1 MAIWKRNLIRVVIL
15 FVFALSAIGFRNS
28 PDPPAQ
34 PADSSLSQRNYN
46 YIDVLIWRD
55 FLWEPPNFWFYGI
68 SEQLPVSLKIGPVTS
83 DFVGTIQVAEAYGYI
98 PTIGIG
104 VGGFTTHGGH
114 VHRWEISGTFDP
126 SPDCSLVL
134 VINEDMFPHTEY
146 GCHPLVGCVPTS
158 FPAEHFPNI
167 VVNVPLN
174 SGYGT
179 GKAGVDSPGLSGH
192 VHVAVVNADF
202 PDENCESVLSTGLP

>member
-15 FVFALSAIGFRNS
+15 FVFALSALGFRNS
-28 PDPPAQ
+28 PDSPAQ
-34 PADSSLSQRNYN
+34 PADNSLSQRD

-68 SEQLPVSLKIGPVTS
+68 TEQVPVTLKIGPIAS
-83 DFVGTIQVAEAYGYI
+83 DFSGDIQVAEAYGYL

-104 VGGFTTHGGH
+104 VGGFTSHGGH

-126 SPDCSLVL
+126 SPDCSLIL

-146 GCHPLVGCVPTS
+146 ACHPLVGCVPTS

-167 VVNVPLN
+167 VVHVPLN
-174 SGYGT
+174 NGYGT
-179 GKAGVDSPGLSGH
+179 AKAGADSPGLSGH